1 MLGLSDLG
9 ISFSLESFSGQY
21 PSRLQMARAEVVSY
35 IQKGS
40 MNCQERGLS
49 EALRHKP
56 LHVVFGRLRCCGRSA
71 HFCPEWW
78 KNGAPDRMKLGAPM
92 LLFLL

>member
-1 MLGLSDLG
+1 LG

-56 LHVVFGRLRCCGRSA
+56 LHVWSLTLYDA
-71 HFCPEWW
+71 EHFF
-78 KNGAPDRMKLGAPM
+78 APNDLNRYSLGTTPPA
-92 LLFLL
+92 FTI